1 MIHCTKVGYDYND
14 LLNDSL
20 PSQNPYRNRFIVGDF
35 NSLRIDGKNSGIYEV
50 YPSLTSIKEFNS
62 FPKSLLQRIDTTIY
76 KEDNL
81 KVIYADIKSQYGPKA
96 DKLINFIE
104 KVWRY
109 KIIPI
114 SREYS
119 INGNNVYSAGQVL
132 VLCEACKDT
141 LKLIGKFATS
151 AKRQDFKFEKDS
163 SGKEIKTPIEYV
175 PTGPRRGYYAGLN
188 RITSKNWE
196 SERTYDSLDIDRDN
210 ELGGGNNRIT
220 IFDKKVELPNF
231 LLIEPDKSY
240 PKSMRRNGIHEI
252 ALNYLP
258 RGMLGTP
265 NSIGCLRISD
275 FGSKFFRWW
284 TPQNTKLFIAY
295 NDSLYLKKQES
306 DPMSFLPFKTQ
317 AEGNK
322 FRKWIN
328 DKYPSFAKRFDIS
341 VEGDY
346 KNGFIID
353 GYYFF
358 KNEYDKINKK

>member
-1 MIHCTKVGYDYND
+1 M
-14 LLNDSL
+14 
-20 PSQNPYRNRFIVGDF
+20 
-35 NSLRIDGKNSGIYEV
+35 RIDGKNSGIYEV

-175 PTGPRRGYYAGLN
+175 PTGPRRGYYA
-188 RITSKNWE
+188 
-196 SERTYDSLDIDRDN
+196 
-210 ELGGGNNRIT
+210 
-220 IFDKKVELPNF
+220 
-231 LLIEPDKSY
+231 
-240 PKSMRRNGIHEI
+240 
-252 ALNYLP
+252 
-258 RGMLGTP
+258 
-265 NSIGCLRISD
+265 
-275 FGSKFFRWW
+275 
-284 TPQNTKLFIAY
+284 
-295 NDSLYLKKQES
+295 
-306 DPMSFLPFKTQ
+306 
-317 AEGNK
+317 
-322 FRKWIN
+322 
-328 DKYPSFAKRFDIS
+328 
-341 VEGDY
+341 
-346 KNGFIID
+346 
-353 GYYFF
+353 
-358 KNEYDKINKK
+358 